1 MIDFTV
7 HTVPGS
13 PFGRSVM
20 VALEEKGAPWQLA
33 ALAPGE
39 TKSPAYL
46 VRHPFGRVPLL
57 EHGDFELYETQAIL
71 RYLDRILP
79 GPALAPADPRQA
91 ARMDQLM
98 GINDW
103 YLFQGCVNVIAFQR
117 IIAPKFLGASPDL
130 EAIAAVM
137 PRAHLVLE
145 TLSWFLGNQAFLVGE
160 NPTLADL
167 MVAPQIEFLTRTP
180 EWSELSKDRPNLA
193 VWLARLEARPSFQR
207 TTWEKLTDLAEAA

>member
-1 MIDFTV
+1 MSNFTV

-13 PFGRSVM
+13 PFGRTAM
-20 VALEEKGAPWQLA
+20 IALEEKGADWRLA

-71 RYLDRILP
+71 RYIDRVLP
-79 GPALAPADPRQA
+79 DPALTPADPKTA

-103 YLFQGCVNVIAFQR
+103 YLFQGCVNVIGFHR
-117 IIAPKFLGASPDL
+117 IIAPKFMGATPDL
-130 EAIAAVM
+130 DAIAAAM

-145 TLSWFLGNQAFLVGE
+145 TVSWFLGDQRFLVGE
-160 NPTLADL
+160 SLTLADL
-167 MVAPQIEFLTRTP
+167 LIAPQVEFLARTP
-180 EWSELSKDRPNLA
+180 EWTELSKDRPNLA
-193 VWLARLEARPSFQR
+193 TWLDRLEERPSFQQTR
-207 TTWEKLTDLAEAA
+207 WEKLTEMAEAA